1 MAAKKTPPAKPKRT
15 YKKRAPLAVTPRDP
29 FRPTIYSEE
38 MVTEICSRVA
48 KGRSIRTICK
58 DEDMPDVTTVF
69 DWIRAKPAF
78 SQRYTEARVEAADA
92 MAEEILDI
100 CDDGSN
106 DWMTANVGADN
117 EKVTLN
123 GEHVQRSRLRVDTR
137 KWLMSKLQPKKYGEK
152 LDLNHEGGLTV
163 NIRKLGK

>member
-1 MAAKKTPPAKPKRT
+1 VFSNQYAQAKS
-15 YKKRAPLAVTPRDP
+15 D
-29 FRPTIYSEE
+29 
-38 MVTEICSRVA
+38 
-48 KGRSIRTICK
+48 
-58 DEDMPDVTTVF
+58 
-69 DWIRAKPAF
+69 
-78 SQRYTEARVEAADA
+78 AADA

-106 DWMTANVGADN
+106 DWMTANVGTDQ